1 MDSKDFGGLE
11 KDPEYLSK
19 VETYGTSSEHNEHLE
34 TIHTA
39 DLPQNLAGDV
49 AYGKDGFMGII
60 ESPFVFGAAMLASLG
75 GFSFGYDQGVI
86 SIINVMDQFHDTF
99 PYAATGFGKGFM
111 TGMLEL
117 GAFIGCFFMPYMAD
131 KISRKWALTI
141 VVVIFNLGAVIQTAA
156 QNYGMLVAGRFIG
169 GIGVGTL
176 ALGAPLY
183 ISEIAP
189 PNLRGSLLVLESI
202 SICLGVV
209 ISFWITYGTKELSGE
224 IAYRLPL
231 GLQMVCAT
239 LLGGCIHF
247 FPYSPRWLASVGRN
261 EEALVSLCK
270 LRRLPDTDARVRTEY
285 EGILAEV
292 EFETAMQ
299 EKRHPGVHGIKLE
312 LFSWAD
318 LFTKKVWRR
327 TAVGMGVAFFQ
338 QLSGINAFIYYAPTL
353 FESIGQSSGMALILS
368 GVFNV
373 LQLVAVAVCFFI
385 IDKVGRRPLA
395 IFGGFGA
402 CIPYAIIAIL
412 AGLYDDS
419 WATHTA
425 QGWAAVAMAFLFI
438 MIYGVSYS
446 PLGWCLPSEVFPNA
460 LRSKGVA
467 VSTATVWLCNFIVG
481 VATPP
486 MIENIGFGTYVFF
499 AAFCFLAG
507 VWAYFLVPE
516 TRGRTLEQMD
526 EAFGD
531 TSGQEEKE
539 LMKQAAMQARSQ
551 RYRETTV

>member
-1 MDSKDFGGLE
+1 MDSKDFGGSLD
-11 KDPEYLSK
+11 KDPNYLSK
-19 VETYGTSSEHNEHLE
+19 VDTYNSSSEHNEYLE

-39 DLPQNLAGDV
+39 ELPQNLAGEV
-49 AYGKDGFMGII
+49 AYGRNGFRGII

-86 SIINVMDQFHDTF
+86 SIINVMPQFHETF
-99 PYAATGFGKGFM
+99 PYAKTGFGKGFM

-117 GAFIGCFFMPYMAD
+117 GAFVGCFFMPYMAD

-141 VVVIFNLGAVIQTAA
+141 VVVIFDIGAIIQTAS
-156 QNYGMLVAGRFIG
+156 QNYGMLVAGRTIG

-209 ISFWITYGTKELSGE
+209 IAFWITYGTKELSGE

-239 LLGGCIHF
+239 LLGVCIHF

-261 EEALVSLCK
+261 EEALSSLCK

-299 EKRHPGVHGIKLE
+299 EKRHPGVRGIKLE
-312 LFSWAD
+312 LLSWAD

-338 QLSGINAFIYYAPTL
+338 QFSGINAFIYYAPTL
-353 FESIGQSSGMALILS
+353 FESIGQSSEMSLILS
-368 GVFNV
+368 GIFNV
-373 LQLVAVAVCFFI
+373 LQLVAVAICFLI

-395 IFGGFGA
+395 IFGGFAA

-412 AGLYDDS
+412 SGLFDS
-419 WATHTA
+419 SWMTHKA
-425 QGWAAVAMAFLFI
+425 EGWAAVAMAFLFI

-499 AAFCFLAG
+499 AAFCFLA
-507 VWAYFLVPE
+507 
-516 TRGRTLEQMD
+516 
-526 EAFGD
+526 
-531 TSGQEEKE
+531 
-539 LMKQAAMQARSQ
+539 
-551 RYRETTV
+551 